1 MAFMKPYKTMIRSIC
16 ERLYDES
23 TVLLIPSEV
32 VDIPKR
38 GKITLKYSIILVIMD
53 AIMKQKTIIEE
64 EKGNVEERLFFD
76 LISTYI
82 NLKKQVLEENFINE
96 DRVYGVFTLK
106 CYLTYTYCDN
116 DNDVFYD
123 KAVHYTEV
131 RNQKADDKNKQK
143 NKMKRERQ
151 KEKKRE
157 ERSKIRSFVRIKRP
171 QPGAVFTGII
181 KAWDC

>member
-1 MAFMKPYKTMIRSIC
+1 MIRSIC

-23 TVLLIPSEV
+23 VTLIIPSEV
-32 VDIPKR
+32 VNIPNR
-38 GKITLKYSIILVIMD
+38 GKITLEYSIILEAMEQLIE
-53 AIMKQKTIIEE
+53 IKQKIEE
-64 EKGNVEERLFFD
+64 EKGNVEERLFYDF
-76 LISTYI
+76 LKLCTK
-82 NLKKQVLEENFINE
+82 LKKQVLEENFINE
-96 DRVYGVFTLK
+96 DRVYGVFTLE
-106 CYLTYTYCDN
+106 CYLAYTYCDN
-116 DNDVFYD
+116 DHDVFYD

-131 RNQKADDKNKQK
+131 HNQNVDDKNKQK

-181 KAWDC
+181 KSWDC